1 MDPVTI
7 AMGLAQFAPTLIKWF
22 GGSDKNAAV
31 AQKVIDIA
39 GAVTGAETPEE
50 TISALRADRELAVK
64 FQEAVLAQELEFEK
78 LAAQNASDINKTMQ
92 AETAS
97 EHWPSYSWRPFIG
110 FSFGLYLNAQWILP
124 LFKLPAPTV
133 DSQLML
139 VVGAILGVA
148 SWYRGKMQADPA
160 IPTNNKG

>member
-31 AQKVIDIA
+31 AEKVIGLA
-39 GAVTGAETPEE
+39 KEVTCADTPEE
-50 TISALRADRELAVK
+50 AISSLRADRQLAVQ
-64 FQEAVLAQELEFEK
+64 FQEKVLDSELEFQK
-78 LAAQNASDINKTMQ
+78 LAIQNAADINKTMQ
-92 AETAS
+92 AEAAS
-97 EHWPSYSWRPFIG
+97 EHWPSYGWRPFIG
-110 FSFGLYLNAQWILP
+110 FSFGMYLNAQWILP
-124 LFKLPAPTV
+124 LFKVQPPTV
-133 DSQLML
+133 DAQLML